1 MSRRVNGGRLS
12 QRYTRRER
20 HAMLLLGQLASL
32 VTRECQIVLRVESVS
47 HFICHDVL

>member
-32 VTRECQIVLRVESVS
+32 VTRECQILRVESVS